1 MRRIEMNE
9 VDQRIAKVCDP
20 ATANRTAVVYHNHN
34 TGEQWLVALV
44 LPGDVDR
51 FREALKAQGCEIVI
65 SNRERGEWSSIEWLQ
80 RYRKDAPIELIAGR
94 LAALRGVA

>member
-1 MRRIEMNE
+1 MHRIEMNE

-20 ATANRTAVVYHNHN
+20 AAAKRTAVVYHNHN

-44 LPGDVDR
+44 LPSDVDR

-65 SNRERGEWSSIEWLQ
+65 SNRERGEWNSIDWLR
-80 RYRKDAPIELIAGR
+80 RYRKDAPIDLIIGR